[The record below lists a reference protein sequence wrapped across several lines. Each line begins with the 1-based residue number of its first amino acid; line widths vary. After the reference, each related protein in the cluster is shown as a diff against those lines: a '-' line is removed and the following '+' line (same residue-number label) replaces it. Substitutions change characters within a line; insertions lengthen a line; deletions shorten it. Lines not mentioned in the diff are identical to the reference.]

1 MKNLILIFIWF
12 LGNAHSQTLAAS
24 AAIGI
29 TGNSVGLIRV
39 GMEAE
44 KILNFTK
51 PISDKLETVDEGELV
66 RVMRLNQNGISLRL
80 FFDENKVR
88 SISIYDRGLMT
99 ANGIEVGTSF
109 VNLLAMKDLQG
120 GIANAGLVVFSPSM
134 CGHSFLLG
142 VEPDMDSYYPSIDED
157 TPQEWTIQ
165 MLSKLPKNLVVKE
178 IFVYG
183 C

>member
-1 MKNLILIFIWF
+1 MKNLILLFICL
-12 LGNAHSQTLAAS
+12 LGNAYSQTIAAS

-29 TGNSVGLIRV
+29 TGNSVGLIRL
-39 GMEAE
+39 GMQAE
-44 KILNFTK
+44 KILNFAK
-51 PISDKLETVDEGELV
+51 PISDKLETVDEGELI
-66 RVMRLNQNGISLRL
+66 RVMRLNQNGISLGL

-109 VNLLAMKDLQG
+109 VNLLAMEDLQG
-120 GIANAGLVVFSPSM
+120 GIANAGLVVFSPSL

-142 VEPDMDSYYPSIDED
+142 VESDMDSYYPPIDED
-157 TPQEWTIQ
+157 APERWTIQ